1 MVFWYSVSGLRY
13 RVSSS
18 RKIANAKSLS
28 HSETALRNAS
38 QLEQQMKKIKRIT
51 TYWQT
56 KEFFLVINSTKKNNQ
71 ISKIHNFLVFG
82 LCASSL
88 PFPSSGRISF
98 LNKIHNS

>member
-56 KEFFLVINSTKKNNQ
+56 KEFFSNQFDKKE
-71 ISKIHNFLVFG
+71 
-82 LCASSL
+82 
-88 PFPSSGRISF
+88 
-98 LNKIHNS
+98 

>member
-56 KEFFLVINSTKKNNQ
+56 KVFLVINSTKKNNQ